1 MREPVV
7 YVVDD
12 DPGLNASFA
21 ALFRSVGLKAELF
34 QHPQAFLDLPQINRP
49 ACVVLDVRLPGIN
62 GLEVLEQVGRIGW
75 TVPVVMIS
83 GHADVVM
90 AVRALHSG
98 ARDFLEKPVN
108 DTILLQLVQR
118 WIRWDMQNHAGEL
131 ICDGVRAKL
140 GTLTDREQSVLQCM
154 LRGLPNKVA
163 ARELN
168 LSVKAVEGHRINV
181 LRKMGGQ
188 SLAEL
193 LRMVSVCP
201 KMNSSPM
208 TCGRGLGGSC
218 CGSAVAPRRGSTSPQ
233 LMPAL

>member
-12 DPGLNASFA
+12 DPGLNASLA
-21 ALFRSVGLKAELF
+21 ALFRSVGLKTELF
-34 QHPQAFLDLPQINRP
+34 QDPQSFLDLPRINRP

-108 DTILLQLVQR
+108 DTILLQLVQH
-118 WIRWDMQNHAGEL
+118 WIRWDKQNYAGEL
-131 ICDGVRAKL
+131 ICDGVRGKL
-140 GTLTDREQSVLQCM
+140 DTLTDREQSVLQCM

-163 ARELN
+163 ARELK

-193 LRMVSVCP
+193 VRMVSVCP
-201 KMNSSPM
+201 KLTSTPLKCARKRGGD
-208 TCGRGLGGSC
+208 CGGFDCSC
-218 CGSAVAPRRGSTSPQ
+218 LP
-233 LMPAL
+233 LN